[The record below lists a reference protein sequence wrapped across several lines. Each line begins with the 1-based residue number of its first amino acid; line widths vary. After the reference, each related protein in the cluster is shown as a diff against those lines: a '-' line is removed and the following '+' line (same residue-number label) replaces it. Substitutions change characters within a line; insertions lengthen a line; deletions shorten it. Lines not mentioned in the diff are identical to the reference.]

1 MAHIQQREGVV
12 VAQVGELMLTK
23 IRSGDNDV
31 VVTQACL
38 DDCLYLLAV
47 FKNVPLDVIW
57 QRGSLLL

>member
-1 MAHIQQREGVV
+1 M

-47 FKNVPLDVIW
+47 FKYVPLDVIW